1 MISEVPPN
9 PGASVC
15 LSVWDF
21 QKLYLYMHARR
32 RGYAASIYTASIQS
46 APRNRL
52 GRGEQRRP
60 RGGPQPPSPH
70 GTRAHDTDSSGGQAR
85 RGEGRWEKG
94 GVSGA
99 GEGMHT
105 SASAHTELPG
115 SNEHMSLRLK
125 AVWQQVFKICNRKAT
140 LSGGGCQR
148 GCRGALEGRET
159 DKRERA
165 GKETGCVGDKRER
178 RGRRAGRP
186 PPTLGGFGPNWLVGG
201 ASALGSAGRHAGT
214 RVQALTHIYRH
225 ASTCVYMR
233 GWWHLSLIRV
243 IDNGREPH
251 AVLVGAGEPPKH
263 LVVREKRRFQ
273 ASAWPNRAP

>member
-1 MISEVPPN
+1 M
-9 PGASVC
+9 
-15 LSVWDF
+15 
-21 QKLYLYMHARR
+21 
-32 RGYAASIYTASIQS
+32 
-46 APRNRL
+46 
-52 GRGEQRRP
+52 
-60 RGGPQPPSPH
+60 PSPWGTAAPVTARH
-70 GTRAHDTDSSGGQAR
+70 AGTRHRQQRGTGTTR
-85 RGEGRWEKG
+85 RGEVGEWGG

-148 GCRGALEGRET
+148 GRRGALGGRET

-214 RVQALTHIYRH
+214 RVYVLTHIYRH

-233 GWWHLSLIRV
+233 GWWRLSLIRV

>member
-1 MISEVPPN
+1 
-9 PGASVC
+9 
-15 LSVWDF
+15 
-21 QKLYLYMHARR
+21 
-32 RGYAASIYTASIQS
+32 
-46 APRNRL
+46 
-52 GRGEQRRP
+52 
-60 RGGPQPPSPH
+60 
-70 GTRAHDTDSSGGQAR
+70 
-85 RGEGRWEKG
+85 
-94 GVSGA
+94 
-99 GEGMHT
+99 MHT

-148 GCRGALEGRET
+148 GRRGALGGRET

-214 RVQALTHIYRH
+214 RVYVLTHIYRH

-233 GWWHLSLIRV
+233 GCGVSLLLGSSTTGGNRMLCSWAQENHRNTWSSERKGDFRHRHGQTGHLDEDSPTSGSSP
-243 IDNGREPH
+243 GRGD
-251 AVLVGAGEPPKH
+251 A
-263 LVVREKRRFQ
+263 
-273 ASAWPNRAP
+273 